1 MIGSPFLHAQL
12 KQFQNNHSSL
22 LHQTAK
28 KDAATYK
35 SGAGN
40 QTEMREIRIPDWIM
54 SLISW
59 KVLFHKDQPELSGQ
73 IFGTYLKDNEDNSI
87 QYFEAKFD
95 CDNCS
100 TGVQY
105 IIYTQYINIYI
116 YIYSLCESKN

>member
-40 QTEMREIRIPDWIM
+40 QTEMREIRIPD
-54 SLISW
+54 
-59 KVLFHKDQPELSGQ
+59 
-73 IFGTYLKDNEDNSI
+73 
-87 QYFEAKFD
+87 
-95 CDNCS
+95 
-100 TGVQY
+100 
-105 IIYTQYINIYI
+105 
-116 YIYSLCESKN
+116 